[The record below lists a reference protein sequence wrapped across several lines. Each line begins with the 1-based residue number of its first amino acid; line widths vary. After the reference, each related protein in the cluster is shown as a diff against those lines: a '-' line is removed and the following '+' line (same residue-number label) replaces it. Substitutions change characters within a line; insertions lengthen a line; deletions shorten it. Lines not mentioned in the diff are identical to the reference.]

1 MSTSMKKLAGWVTTA
16 AVVAVLVAMVWQ
28 RRDDLRPLWDEPSWD
43 LAVIAGLIIVGHFLN
58 SSEFWVVY
66 RATGVHIGF
75 FENWM
80 VFTAGLLGNLLPGQV
95 GTVYK
100 FRYMRS
106 VHDVPYAKSGS
117 NYGANLVISLGSS
130 AVVGIV
136 GVSLNATGNGD
147 FAWPVFVTFVA
158 LGAACLVLLRWP
170 LPNRGLLR
178 GKPARAAA
186 SFADG
191 WREIQRTPRTSA
203 TVLVIDVAKYLLT
216 AWRFQL
222 AFGLLGVHE
231 SFWFFLVIAPA
242 AAIAGIIAFTPG
254 ALGFRELFVTT
265 AAVGMGATFDNGLLA
280 ATTDRGVMLASALVL
295 GAAGWA
301 YTVPRLRR
309 ASTTQPTPN

>member
-1 MSTSMKKLAGWVTTA
+1 
-16 AVVAVLVAMVWQ
+16 VWQ
-28 RRDDLRPLWDEPSWD
+28 RRDDLRPLWDDPSWN
-43 LAVIAGLIIVGHFLN
+43 LGLIAVLIVVGHFLN

-66 RATGVHIGF
+66 RATGVKVGF

-100 FRYMRS
+100 FRYMHG
-106 VHDVPYAKSGS
+106 VHNVSYAKNGS

-130 AVVGIV
+130 AIVGII
-136 GVSLNATGNGD
+136 GVVAYAAGGGD
-147 FAWPVFVTFVA
+147 FAWIVFVVFVA
-158 LGAACLVLLRWP
+158 LGLTCTALLRFR
-170 LPNRGLLR
+170 LPDWSVLR
-178 GKPARAAA
+178 GKPARFAA
-186 SFADG
+186 SFNNG
-191 WREIQRTPRTSA
+191 WREIQSTPCTSIQ
-203 TVLVIDVAKYLLT
+203 VVIIDIVKYALT

-231 SFWFFLVIAPA
+231 SFWFFLVVAPA

-265 AAVGMGATFDNGLLA
+265 AAVGMGSSFDDGLLA

-295 GAAGWA
+295 GVAGYA

-309 ASTTQPTPN
+309 ARTTQPTPN

>member
-1 MSTSMKKLAGWVTTA
+1 VKKLLRWSVTLT
-16 AVVAVLVAMVWQ
+16 VVAVLFVLVWQ
-28 RRDDLRPLWDEPSWD
+28 RRDDLRPLWDDPSWD
-43 LAVIAGLIIVGHFLN
+43 LALIAVLIVVGHFLN

-66 RATGVHIGF
+66 RATGVRVGF
-75 FENWM
+75 IENWM

-95 GTVYK
+95 GTIYK
-100 FRYMRS
+100 FRYMNA
-106 VHDVPYAKSGS
+106 VHDVSYAKSGS

-136 GVSLNATGNGD
+136 GVSAHAASGGD
-147 FAWPVFVTFVA
+147 FATTVFAVFVV
-158 LGAACLVLLRWP
+158 LGAACIALMRFP
-170 LPNRGLLR
+170 LPDWPLLR

-186 SFADG
+186 AFNEG
-191 WREIQRTPRTSA
+191 WHEIQRTPRTSMQVLA
-203 TVLVIDVAKYLLT
+203 IDTVKYLLT

-222 AFGLLGVHE
+222 AFGLLGVDE
-231 SFWFFLVIAPA
+231 SFWFFLVVAPA

-265 AAVGMGATFDNGLLA
+265 AAVGMGATLDDGLLA

-295 GAAGWA
+295 GAAGYA

-309 ASTTQPTPN
+309 ARTTQPTPN

>member
-1 MSTSMKKLAGWVTTA
+1 MTIG
-16 AVVAVLVAMVWQ
+16 VVALLFAMVWQ
-28 RRDDLRPLWDEPSWD
+28 RREDLQPLWDDPSWN
-43 LAVIAGLIIVGHFLN
+43 LGLIAVLIVVGHFLN

-66 RATGVHIGF
+66 RATGVNVGF

-95 GTVYK
+95 GTIFK
-100 FRYMRS
+100 FRYMS
-106 VHDVPYAKSGS
+106 AVHNVPYAKSGS

-130 AVVGIV
+130 AIVGIL
-136 GVSLNATGNGD
+136 GVVAYAAGGGE
-147 FAWPVFVTFVA
+147 FAWVVFAVFIA
-158 LGAACLVLLRWP
+158 LGIACTALLRFP
-170 LPNRGLLR
+170 LPDWSPLR
-178 GKPARAAA
+178 GKPARFAA
-186 SFADG
+186 SFNEG
-191 WREIQRTPRTSA
+191 WHEIQRTPRTSIQ
-203 TVLVIDVAKYLLT
+203 VVVIDVVKYALT

-231 SFWFFLVIAPA
+231 SFWFFLVVAPA

-265 AAVGMGATFDNGLLA
+265 AAVGMGSSFDDGLLA

-295 GAAGWA
+295 GIAGYA

-309 ASTTQPTPN
+309 ANTTQPTPN

>member
-1 MSTSMKKLAGWVTTA
+1 VKKLLRWSMTL
-16 AVVAVLVAMVWQ
+16 AVVAVLFILVWQ
-28 RRDDLRPLWDEPSWD
+28 RRDDLRPLWDDPSWD
-43 LAVIAGLIIVGHFLN
+43 LGLIALLIVVGHFLN

-66 RATGVHIGF
+66 RATGVRVGF
-75 FENWM
+75 LENWM

-95 GTVYK
+95 GTIYK
-100 FRYMRS
+100 FRYMNA
-106 VHDVPYAKSGS
+106 VHGVPYAKSGS

-136 GVSLNATGNGD
+136 GVAAHSATGGD
-147 FAWPVFVTFVA
+147 FATAVFAVFVVLGIACIA
-158 LGAACLVLLRWP
+158 LMRFP
-170 LPNRGLLR
+170 LPDWPLLR

-186 SFADG
+186 SFNEG
-191 WREIQRTPRTSA
+191 WHEIQRAPRTSLQ
-203 TVLVIDVAKYLLT
+203 VLAIDIVKYVLT

-222 AFGLLGVHE
+222 AFGLLGVDE
-231 SFWFFLVIAPA
+231 SIWFFLVVAPA

-265 AAVGMGATFDNGLLA
+265 AAVGMGATLDDGLLA

-295 GAAGWA
+295 GAAGYA

-309 ASTTQPTPN
+309 ARTTQPTPT